1 MPSES
6 DVVAMQTLSAAYRA
20 KPVLKGIDWRWQHG
34 EQWACLGLNGA
45 GKTSLARVLTGE
57 LSHSGQLIIDSAVS
71 GNGIAYVCFEQQ
83 SVLCERDRKLD
94 QSEFRS
100 DASDPGTTVR
110 TAITATA
117 GNRALTTLAPWIT
130 QLRMEEILD
139 RGLRFISTG
148 EMRKTLILRA
158 LASEPGLLIL
168 DNPLDGVDAESRDNL
183 SRLLGSLLSAGAP
196 VLLLCREASDVPAAC
211 SHVMVLDRGQTIA
224 KGAREQVLN
233 DSAVAALLEPPP
245 AVLSQPP
252 APSKPRARDAS
263 AALIRLKGVSVRYGD
278 HQVLRDVNWT
288 VAPGEHW
295 CIAGPNGCGK
305 STLLSLLTG
314 SNHKA
319 YGQDITLFGRRRGSG
334 ESVQELQQQ
343 FGLLDTNT
351 QLTFGHGSSALE
363 TVVSGFFSSMGL
375 YDDWTDTQRRQALQW
390 LAALDLQHL
399 AAQAFDTLSFGVQR
413 LVLLARAVVKAPRVL
428 ILDEPCLGLD
438 GPHRRQLLAAVDHI
452 ARTTDTQIL
461 YVSHSP
467 GALPECISH
476 LLTFEY
482 HNDGYRC
489 ATRQLSLHD

>member
-1 MPSES
+1 MSS
-6 DVVAMQTLSAAYRA
+6 DNVVVEMQKLSASYRA
-20 KPVLKGIDWRWQHG
+20 KPVLKGIDWRWQRG

-45 GKTSLARVLTGE
+45 GKTSLARVLTGD
-57 LSHSGQLIIDSAVS
+57 LSHSGKLLISTAPSDKNIT
-71 GNGIAYVCFEQQ
+71 YVCFEQQ

-110 TAITATA
+110 AAITSA
-117 GNRALTTLAPWIT
+117 GGDKALAKLAPWIN
-130 QLRMEEILD
+130 QLRMDAILD

-168 DNPLDGVDAESRDNL
+168 DNPLDGLDAASRANL
-183 SRLLGSLLSAGAP
+183 SELLEALLGTDLA
-196 VLLLCREASDVPAAC
+196 VLLLCREGSDIPAAC
-211 SHVMVLDRGQTIA
+211 SQVMVLKQGRVIA
-224 KGAREQVLN
+224 AGPRHRVLS
-233 DSAVAALLEPPP
+233 DTAVHDLLEPP
-245 AVLSQPP
+245 AANLGQPP
-252 APSKPRARDAS
+252 APSRPSDRDTTG
-263 AALIRLKGVSVRYGD
+263 ALIHLAGVSVRYGD
-278 HQVLRDVNWT
+278 HQVLHDVHWT
-288 VAPGEHW
+288 VEPGQHW

-314 SNHKA
+314 ANHKA
-319 YGQDITLFGRRRGSG
+319 YGQNITLFGRRRGSG

-343 FGLLDTNT
+343 FGLLDTHT
-351 QLTFGHGSSALE
+351 QLSFGHGSTVLE

-375 YDDWTDTQRRQALQW
+375 YDDWTDTQRRRALQW
-390 LAALDLQHL
+390 LEALALQHL
-399 AAQAFDTLSFGVQR
+399 SGQAFDTLSFGIQR
-413 LVLLARAVVKAPRVL
+413 LILLARAVVKAPRVL

-438 GPHRRQLLAAVDHI
+438 GPHRRRLLAAVDHI

-467 GALPECISH
+467 GSLPECISH

-482 HNDGYRC
+482 HNNGYRC
-489 ATRQLSLHD
+489 APRQRSLNH